1 MEWGGQGR
9 ERDAVHVNKIEKEAI
24 AATYETPTSEIYIHI
39 TTTYIWGIIMD
50 YLKYIH

>member
-24 AATYETPTSEIYIHI
+24 
-39 TTTYIWGIIMD
+39 
-50 YLKYIH
+50 LL

>member
-24 AATYETPTSEIYIHI
+24 AVNSLAKEILLKAFPPHMLTYMYVHMCVLAT
-39 TTTYIWGIIMD
+39 
-50 YLKYIH
+50 